1 METKHKTG
9 VYISLEDV
17 RKRFS
22 TYDIRLKDKTSTPPV
37 FDKASVLVPLFQLD
51 REWHVLLTVRS
62 KHLRSH
68 SGLVAFPGG
77 KQDSDDLDDI
87 ETALREAEEEIGL
100 NPNEVE
106 VISVLPGSFVR
117 PNVMVTVVVGIIPY
131 NFKPVINEH
140 EVHKVF
146 SLPLKR
152 FLNDDFTTQEFEIS
166 GNQVQSYFFSDE
178 VDGNTIVTW
187 GFTASYCIYSA
198 IILYQDYKKRHY
210 GYTDKYVTLD
220 CLWPEISF
228 TNYFLTNY
236 NSAKL

>member
-1 METKHKTG
+1 MNER
-9 VYISLEDV
+9 VYISSEDV
-17 RKRFS
+17 RKRFGKH
-22 TYDIRLKDKTSTPPV
+22 DIRLKDKTSTPPV
-37 FDKASVLVPLFQLD
+37 FDKASVLVPLFLLD

-100 NPNEVE
+100 DPNKVE

-117 PNVMVTVVVGIIPY
+117 PNVMVTVVVGIIPD

-152 FLNDDFTTQEFEIS
+152 FLKDDYTTQEFEIA

-187 GFTASYCIYSA
+187 GFTASYCIYCA
-198 IILYQDYKKRHY
+198 IILYQDCKKRYY
-210 GYTDKYVTLD
+210 GYSDQYVTLD

-228 TNYFLTNY
+228 TNYLLTNY